1 MWESVELREIR
12 VSIALAEEL
21 HFGRTADRLGLTQSR
36 VSQTIRTLEAKLGAR
51 LFNRTSRRVTLTPF
65 GQRLLEQVRV
75 PHDQLARVL
84 RETAI
89 AERALTGNL
98 RLELLSAPCGG
109 PHLVDIISAFES
121 RCPGAH
127 VRVSDVDWAD
137 PLGRLRRGEVDL
149 QAIRLPL
156 DRPDIEI
163 GPILSREHRVVAV
176 AKGHP
181 LAERESIS
189 LEEVADHCVAR
200 IDTYLDEVIEA
211 HLPRFSPSGRPI
223 RRLDEP
229 TQSFAELFT
238 LVARGTIV
246 HPTVPSL
253 AEFVS
258 HPNVTLIPLTGMPPS
273 ETALVWMR
281 DSTDPRV
288 EAFVAVAREV
298 LPPDLGGG

>member
-21 HFGRTADRLGLTQSR
+21 HFGRTAERLGLTQSR

-65 GQRLLEQVRV
+65 GERLLDQVRT

-84 RETAI
+84 REASI
-89 AERALTGNL
+89 VERALTGAV
-98 RLELLSAPCGG
+98 RLALLSAPSGG
-109 PHLVDIISAFES
+109 PHLVDIIAAFES

-127 VRVSDVDWAD
+127 VRVSDVDWSD

-149 QAIRLPL
+149 QATRLPL
-156 DRPDIEI
+156 DRPDITI
-163 GPILSREHRVVAV
+163 GPILSREQRVVAV
-176 AKGHP
+176 ARNHP
-181 LAERESIS
+181 LAEREAVG

-200 IDTYLDEVIEA
+200 FDTYLEELIEA
-211 HLPRFSPSGRPI
+211 HLPRLSPSGRPI
-223 RRLDEP
+223 RRLEEP

-258 HPNVTLIPLTGMPPS
+258 HPNVIFIPLTGMPPS
-273 ETALVWMR
+273 ETALIWMR
-281 DSTDPRV
+281 DSTDPRI
-288 EAFVAVAREV
+288 EAFVAVAKET
-298 LPPDLGGG
+298 LPPELNPD